1 MKKLLILLIGLL
13 SAVSSTYGKDYT
25 FECSYKTKKYLA
37 AQLGITIFDKDAD
50 QKIAGA
56 FLDNYNRATL
66 KIDIVVNNDGE
77 VLFDGEDMPVKT
89 AQDRIDALRSAG
101 EQPIVLFIMGSYQ
114 KKSKKSLEKLMKST
128 YQLIEYRE
136 KKGIDYAAYPV
147 LCPSIS
153 LAQKVWDLQ
162 KSAMSPAPTPSADE
176 KKESDKPT
184 KSQPALVI
192 KPQAEQ
198 PKASEHY
205 AVAEIPA
212 PSTLPVATSEEYTV
226 NVTSTLSVRT
236 TPSANGQ
243 KIGSLSNGQHIQVLE
258 ISDGW
263 AKILYMDRICYV
275 KADYLEKA
283 EFSGS
288 SKYDYSPGFMQQIY
302 GVLYD
307 FMPFVILILAILI
320 LCIDDDYKSTLTLL
334 LGIAELLFAAGNSE
348 MNNSAVPWFCE
359 PNKVG
364 WIMTIIDFFLV
375 CGVLL
380 LQYYTYQAFMN
391 ELSLGCFGYL
401 LSYPIMATVGFAL
414 CACLVDLWLFWAP
427 IAAILIIYILL
438 KWKLGDDIA
447 TFRMALWVSI
457 SFGGFLLFFLQT
469 ASLLIIGGL
478 IWILLRAFAEG
489 KGTGSSSTGGT
500 GSDHSSG
507 MLETSADGTPFVHH
521 SDGTTTQL
529 HDSGGGVMRDNQ
541 GKQWHKSVD
550 GNGMSKY

>member
-1 MKKLLILLIGLL
+1 MKKVLILLIGLL

-25 FECSYKTKKYLA
+25 FECSYRTKNYLA
-37 AQLGITIFDKDAD
+37 AQLGISIFDKDAD
-50 QKIAGA
+50 QKIARA
-56 FLDNYNRATL
+56 FLENYNRATL

-101 EQPIVLFIMGSYQ
+101 EQPIVLFMMGSYQ
-114 KKSKKSLEKLMKST
+114 KKSKKSLEKLMKSA
-128 YQLIEYRE
+128 YQLIEYRK
-136 KKGIDYAAYPV
+136 KKGIDYAVYPV

-176 KKESDKPT
+176 RKESEKPI
-184 KSQPALVI
+184 KSQPAPVI
-192 KPQAEQ
+192 KPQKNEQ

-205 AVAEIPA
+205 AVAKIPA

-226 NVTSTLSVRT
+226 NVASTLSVRA
-236 TPSANGQ
+236 TPSTNGQ
-243 KIGSLSNGQHIQVLE
+243 KIGSLTNGQHVQVLE

-263 AKILYMDRICYV
+263 AKIIYMNRTCYV

-283 EFSGS
+283 VLSGN
-288 SKYDYSPGFMQQIY
+288 SKYDYSPGFMQQVY
-302 GVLYD
+302 SALYD

-320 LCIDDDYKSTLTLL
+320 LCIDDDYKSTLTFL

-380 LQYYTYQAFMN
+380 LQYYTYQAFMG
-391 ELSLGCFGYL
+391 ELNLGCFGYL
-401 LSYPIMATVGFAL
+401 LSYPVMAMVGVAL
-414 CACLVDLWLFWAP
+414 CACLVDLWSFWAP
-427 IAAILIIYILL
+427 IAAIGIIYILL
-438 KWKLGDDIA
+438 KWKLGDDVA
-447 TFRMALWVSI
+447 TFRLALWVSI
-457 SFGGFLLFFLQT
+457 SFGGFLIFFLQT
-469 ASLLIIGGL
+469 AGLLILGGL
-478 IWILLRAFAEG
+478 IWILFRAFAEG
-489 KGTGSSSTGGT
+489 KSSSSSVGGST
-500 GSDHSSG
+500 SDHSSG

-521 SDGTTTQL
+521 SDGTSTQL
-529 HDSGGGVMRDNQ
+529 HDSGGGVMRDSQ